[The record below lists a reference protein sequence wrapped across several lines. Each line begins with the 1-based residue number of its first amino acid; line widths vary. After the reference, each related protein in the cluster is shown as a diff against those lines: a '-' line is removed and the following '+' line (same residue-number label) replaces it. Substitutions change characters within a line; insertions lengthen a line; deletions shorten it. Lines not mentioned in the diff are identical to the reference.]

1 MKGVKCIGYQ
11 KLFIILA
18 VLFVPLFILLNTSN
32 ASAASLGTSSFDLY
46 YSSIGESYQ
55 WRNNITYGNSSPTVI
70 DPGGGVQRYQFNTTS
85 IQAGGNYASLHFETN
100 IVSSS
105 YRNLSSYNPWVNLQ
119 QQNILT
125 CSANGI
131 SVVTKNLSYV
141 TTYWTNS
148 DGANNT
154 LTFYGDLTLSGF
166 NQNQS
171 YTLVCAIGSSSYS
184 FISSGAVWFEQNP
197 MSITWF
203 NDESIAILQTQTNQ
217 NNTIINQNQTIIDQ
231 DNQDRSD
238 LQNTSDNAES
248 DAQQLGQG
256 VTQASSSLILIIG
269 NFISTVLNPPQ
280 SDCVIDGNMGNMDLG
295 NIDLCSLSP
304 PPAFSIIGSFIVL
317 GMLIPLVLAC
327 IFKFISFLRLVTGG
341 K

>member
-1 MKGVKCIGYQ
+1 MEYRRISCFWR
-11 KLFIILA
+11 KLFIIVAL
-18 VLFVPLFILLNTSN
+18 LFVPLFLSLKSTD

-70 DPGGGVQRYQFNTTS
+70 DSGGGVQRYQFNTTS

-125 CSANGI
+125 CSASGI

-171 YTLVCAIGSSSYS
+171 YTLVCAIGSASYS

-217 NNTIINQNQTIIDQ
+217 NNTMIEQNTTIINQNQEFYDHEYQAEDNISGQTQSDISDATNSQTTTIIGTIQ
-231 DNQDRSD
+231 SFA
-238 LQNTSDNAES
+238 SA
-248 DAQQLGQG
+248 LG
-256 VTQASSSLILIIG
+256 
-269 NFISTVLNPPQ
+269 TVQTGSCTMTLPFP
-280 SDCVIDGNMGNMDLG
+280 
-295 NIDLCSLSP
+295 
-304 PPAFSIIGSFIVL
+304 SFI
-317 GMLIPLVLAC
+317 
-327 IFKFISFLRLVTGG
+327 GG
-341 K
+341 DQTVNPCNGKDKALL